1 MKMKRFL
8 AIVFSSLLLLRLCA
22 GCTQQAPPETTQ
34 PSHDTEATTTGA
46 GIPQGDT
53 PPQSYPVPKENRS
66 PMSVMF
72 GGVASTISDGY
83 FSAAQALKFYDAKTG
98 KTVFLCSQP
107 GCTHTDSTCGAWI
120 GQVNNLVEY
129 GGVVYASVK
138 DGEVCAV
145 VRKDIATGELTTLAS
160 WEDQEN
166 IYYECS
172 VGLCA
177 YGQMLIFVRITEF
190 VEDGVNY
197 SQIDTEEQWL
207 YNLATGEKR
216 KLDWE
221 TGKNSVSILVM
232 NQEYAVA
239 QYYRNLEEKDP
250 ESGLFTK
257 DYELRLY
264 RFADDSYTVIS
275 SEKENG
281 YIPTVDPAVSYG
293 DIVVL
298 QEKDTLCL
306 YDLEKQ
312 EKRELLTAENI
323 INYWILDN
331 KVFYIRE
338 EESPEPP
345 GYAVSIYYADIETGQ
360 PVRLENGGNREVMDF
375 AITWEGDSFF
385 VGTWKG
391 GNYIIPKAD
400 FYLDNYE
407 AARPGGY

>member
-1 MKMKRFL
+1 MNRKRILPL
-8 AIVFSSLLLLRLCA
+8 ALGLILLLGLCA
-22 GCTQQAPPETTQ
+22 GCVQEVPPETAP
-34 PSHDTEATTTGA
+34 PSRGPEATTTGE

-72 GGVASTISDGY
+72 GGGASTISDGY

-197 SQIDTEEQWL
+197 SQIDSEEQWL
-207 YNLATGEKR
+207 YNLTTGEKR

-221 TGKNSVSILVM
+221 KNTDSVTILAM
-232 NQEYAVA
+232 NQTYAVA

-264 RFADDSYTVIS
+264 RLADDSYTVIS
-275 SEKENG
+275 SEEENG
-281 YIPTVDPAVSYG
+281 YIPTADPAVSYG

-323 INYWILDN
+323 VNYWILDN

-338 EESPEPP
+338 EETPELP
-345 GYAVSIYYADIETGQ
+345 AVSIYYADIEIGQ

-407 AARPGGY
+407 AAQPGGY

>member
-1 MKMKRFL
+1 MKMKRLL
-8 AIVFSSLLLLRLCA
+8 AIVFSSLLLLALCA
-22 GCTQQAPPETTQ
+22 GCAQQAPPETTG
-34 PSHDTEATTTGA
+34 PSPGTEATTEESTF
-46 GIPQGDT
+46 QGDT

-207 YNLATGEKR
+207 YNLTTGEKR

-239 QYYRNLEEKDP
+239 QYYRNLEERNP
-250 ESGLFTK
+250 ESGLFTE

-281 YIPTVDPAVSYG
+281 YIPTADPAVSYG

-323 INYWILDN
+323 VNYWILDN

-338 EESPEPP
+338 EETPELP
-345 GYAVSIYYADIETGQ
+345 AVSIYYADIEIGQ

-385 VGTWKG
+385 VGMWNG

>member
-1 MKMKRFL
+1 MNCERILPL
-8 AIVFSSLLLLRLCA
+8 ALCLILLLGLCA
-22 GCTQQAPPETTQ
+22 GCVQEVPPETTP
-34 PSHDTEATTTGA
+34 PSHGTEATTTGE

-72 GGVASTISDGY
+72 GGVASTVSDGY
-83 FSAAQALKFYDAKTG
+83 FSASQALKFYDAKTG

-107 GCTHTDSTCGAWI
+107 GCTHTDSTCEAWI

-129 GGVVYASVK
+129 EGVVYASVK

-197 SQIDTEEQWL
+197 SQIDSEEQWL
-207 YNLATGEKR
+207 YNLTTGEKR

-221 TGKNSVSILVM
+221 KNTDSVTILAM

-239 QYYRNLEEKDP
+239 QYYRNLEERNP
-250 ESGLFTK
+250 ESGLFTQ

-264 RFADDSYTVIS
+264 RLADDSYTVIS

-281 YIPTVDPAVSYG
+281 YIPTADPAVSYG

-323 INYWILDN
+323 VNYWILDN

-338 EESPEPP
+338 EETPESP
-345 GYAVSIYYADIETGQ
+345 AISICYADIKTGQ

-385 VGTWKG
+385 VGMWNG

>member
-1 MKMKRFL
+1 MNRKLMRSLCLVLVL
-8 AIVFSSLLLLRLCA
+8 ALCT
-22 GCTQQAPPETTQ
+22 GCVRQTLPETTG
-34 PSHDTEATTTGA
+34 HTTRTEATTEEGTL
-46 GIPQGDT
+46 QGDT
-53 PPQSYPVPKENRS
+53 PPQSYPIPKENRR

-72 GGVASTISDGY
+72 GGVASTVSDGY

-107 GCTHTDSTCGAWI
+107 GCTHTDSTCEAWI

-129 GGVVYASVK
+129 EGVVYASVK

-160 WEDQEN
+160 WEGQEN

-177 YGQMLIFVRITEF
+177 YGQMVIYVRVTEF

-197 SQIDTEEQWL
+197 SQIDSEEQWL
-207 YNLATGEKR
+207 YNLTTGEKR

-221 TGKNSVSILVM
+221 KNTDSVTILAM
-232 NQEYAVA
+232 NQTYAVA

-264 RFADDSYTVIS
+264 RLADDSYTVIS
-275 SEKENG
+275 SEEENG
-281 YIPTVDPAVSYG
+281 YTPTVDPAVSYG

>member
-1 MKMKRFL
+1 MNRKLMRSLCLVLVL
-8 AIVFSSLLLLRLCA
+8 ALCT
-22 GCTQQAPPETTQ
+22 GCVRQTLPETTG
-34 PSHDTEATTTGA
+34 HTTRTEATTEEGTL
-46 GIPQGDT
+46 QGDT
-53 PPQSYPVPKENRS
+53 PPQSYPIPKENRS

-83 FSAAQALKFYDAKTG
+83 FSATQALKFYDAKSG
-98 KTVFLCSQP
+98 KAVFLCSQP
-107 GCTHTDSTCGAWI
+107 GCTHSDSTCGAWI

-138 DGEVCAV
+138 NGETCAV

-166 IYYECS
+166 ISYECS

-177 YGQMLIFVRITEF
+177 YGQMLISVRVTEF

-207 YNLATGEKR
+207 YNLTTGEKR

-221 TGKNSVSILVM
+221 TGEDSVSILVM

-239 QYYRNLEEKDP
+239 EYYRNLEEKNP
-250 ESGLFTK
+250 ESGLFTE

-275 SEKENG
+275 SERENG
-281 YIPTVDPAVSYG
+281 YRSSGDPARNYG
-293 DIVVL
+293 NVVVF

-331 KVFYIRE
+331 KVFYIQE
-338 EESPEPP
+338 EENPESP
-345 GYAVSIYYADIETGQ
+345 GYAISIYYADIETGQ

-385 VGTWKG
+385 VGNWKG
-391 GNYIIPKAD
+391 GNYIISKAD

>member
-1 MKMKRFL
+1 MNRKLMQSL
-8 AIVFSSLLLLRLCA
+8 CLILLLALCT
-22 GCTQQAPPETTQ
+22 GCVRQTPPKTTG
-34 PSHDTEATTTGA
+34 PTTGTEATTTGE

-53 PPQSYPVPKENRS
+53 PPQSYPVPKENRW

-72 GGVASTISDGY
+72 GGVASTVSDGY

-138 DGEVCAV
+138 DGGVCAV

-281 YIPTVDPAVSYG
+281 YIPTADPAVSYG

-338 EESPEPP
+338 EETPESP
-345 GYAVSIYYADIETGQ
+345 AISICYADIETGQ

>member
-1 MKMKRFL
+1 MNRKLMRSLCLVLVL
-8 AIVFSSLLLLRLCA
+8 ALCT
-22 GCTQQAPPETTQ
+22 GCVRQTLPETTG
-34 PSHDTEATTTGA
+34 HTTRTEATTEEGTL
-46 GIPQGDT
+46 QGDT
-53 PPQSYPVPKENRS
+53 LPQSCPIPKENRS

-83 FSAAQALKFYDAKTG
+83 FSATQALKFYDAKTG

-107 GCTHTDSTCGAWI
+107 GCTHSDSTCGAWI

-138 DGEVCAV
+138 NGETCAV

-166 IYYECS
+166 ISYECS

-197 SQIDTEEQWL
+197 SQIDSEEQWL
-207 YNLATGEKR
+207 YNLTTGEKR

-221 TGKNSVSILVM
+221 KGTDTVTILAM
-232 NQEYAVA
+232 NQTYAVA
-239 QYYRNLEEKDP
+239 EYYRNLEEKDP
-250 ESGLFTK
+250 ESGLFTE

-281 YIPTVDPAVSYG
+281 YRFSGDPARNYG
-293 DIVVL
+293 DLVVF

-338 EESPEPP
+338 EETPEPP
-345 GYAVSIYYADIETGQ
+345 AVSIYYADIETGQ
-360 PVRLENGGNREVMDF
+360 PVRLENGGNREGMDF

-391 GNYIIPKAD
+391 GNYIIPKRD

>member
-1 MKMKRFL
+1 MNRKLMRSLCLVLVL
-8 AIVFSSLLLLRLCA
+8 ALCT
-22 GCTQQAPPETTQ
+22 GCVRQTLPETTG
-34 PSHDTEATTTGA
+34 HTTRTEATTEEGTL
-46 GIPQGDT
+46 QGDT
-53 PPQSYPVPKENRS
+53 PPQSYPIPKENRS

-107 GCTHTDSTCGAWI
+107 GCTHSDSTCGAWI

-138 DGEVCAV
+138 NGETCAV

-166 IYYECS
+166 ISYECS

-197 SQIDTEEQWL
+197 SQIDSEEQWL
-207 YNLATGEKR
+207 YNLTTGEKR

-221 TGKNSVSILVM
+221 KGTDTVTILAM
-232 NQEYAVA
+232 NQTYAVA
-239 QYYRNLEEKDP
+239 EYYRNLEEKDP

-281 YIPTVDPAVSYG
+281 YRFSGDPARNYG
-293 DIVVL
+293 DLVVF

-306 YDLEKQ
+306 YDLKKQ
-312 EKRELLTAENI
+312 EKRETLTAENI

-331 KVFYIRE
+331 KVFFIRE
-338 EESPEPP
+338 DSPQGTP
-345 GYAVSIYYADIETGQ
+345 GRTISVYYADIGTGQ
-360 PVRLENGGNREVMDF
+360 PVRLENGGNTEVMDF
-375 AITWEGDSFF
+375 GIHWEGDSFF
-385 VGTWKG
+385 VGLWKG

-407 AARPGGY
+407 AAKPGGY